1 MLFNDLTMYICVH
14 EAYMAII
21 ESKNDVYVDVYCTVF
36 FLFSVCLQST

>member
-21 ESKNDVYVDVYCTVF
+21 ESKNVYIDVCCTVF